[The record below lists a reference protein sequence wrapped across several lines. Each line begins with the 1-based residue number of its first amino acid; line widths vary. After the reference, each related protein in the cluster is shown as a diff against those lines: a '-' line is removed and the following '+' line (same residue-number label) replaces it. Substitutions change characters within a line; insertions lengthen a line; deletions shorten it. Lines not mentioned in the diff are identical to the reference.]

1 MLEHQPIALSC
12 NNRHIAKCPTSLRY
26 VGRAPGFTLVELMV
40 VLVILAI
47 LGSLMISGISAAQSS
62 AKAAKTHS
70 TIRKISEL
78 VLPYYERFETRRP
91 RIGVPAGVSRDV
103 SLEAQ
108 RVALRRLMTM
118 ELPERTH
125 DITDVFANTNY
136 TVYNC
141 TIREISPVARRYR
154 SILSTADASVP
165 ITSADLLHMIVMRGP
180 VADPD
185 VVMHF
190 RSDEVS
196 DTNTNNL
203 PEFIDGWGKPIY
215 FKRWPVGFH
224 SPAQLIDG
232 RRSSIDETVSL
243 SGHRLVPLIFSGG
256 RDGEP
261 DIEAGNEARYNR
273 CAYDPFAFLGDG
285 YDSSTT
291 GPQLLA
297 AGPPLAGAVVLYPL
311 VPAPG
316 EPRSAIASR
325 WGDSAPAGA
334 VPAAWYLAIGGE
346 SDTNANNVL
355 ESYDNIHNH
364 DMLR

>member
-1 MLEHQPIALSC
+1 MIEHRPVFSYPDNNAMARCPFAL
-12 NNRHIAKCPTSLRY
+12 RTTSR
-26 VGRAPGFTLVELMV
+26 VVGFTLVELLV
-40 VLVILAI
+40 VLVILSI

-103 SLEAQ
+103 SLEAR

-118 ELPERTH
+118 ELPERAH
-125 DITDVFANTNY
+125 DVTDVFANPNY
-136 TVYNC
+136 TIYNC

-154 SILSTADASVP
+154 SILSTADVSMP
-165 ITSADLLHMIVMRGP
+165 ITSADLLHMIIMRGP

-196 DTNTNNL
+196 DTNGNNL

-224 SPAQLIDG
+224 SAAQPIDG
-232 RRSSIDETVSL
+232 RRSSIDEAVSL

-256 RDGEP
+256 RDGAT

-297 AGPPLAGAVVLYPL
+297 AGPPVAGAVVLYPL
-311 VPAPG
+311 VPTPG
-316 EPRSAIASR
+316 EPRITIASR
-325 WGDSAPAGA
+325 WGNSPPVGTVAT
-334 VPAAWYLAIGGE
+334 AWYLAIGCE
-346 SDTNANNVL
+346 SDTNGNNVL